1 MWDLFIASEN
11 LPFSVSITLMV
22 VIAVLE
28 GATAVFG
35 MALSDLVDAI
45 VPEVDL
51 EMGDGPDGGNVPAL
65 SQFLGWLRVGE
76 VPALILLIVFLLS
89 FGLGG
94 FALQSIFQGVSGSY
108 LSPLIAAVPA
118 LAIALPSLHFL
129 GGVMAAVLPRDETE
143 AVAEASF
150 LGQQATIVLG
160 TARRGSPAQAKL
172 RDAFGKTHYIMF
184 EPVEDNDVSA
194 GAKVTLH
201 EVVNGVFRG
210 VSAAGIEDGASSV
223 SASVVLSK
231 GEKV

>member
-22 VIAVLE
+22 VIALLE
-28 GATAVFG
+28 GVTAVFG

-51 EMGDGPDGGNVPAL
+51 ELGGGPDAGDVPAL

-89 FGLGG
+89 FGFGG
-94 FALQSIFQGVSGSY
+94 FAVQSIYQGVSGSY
-108 LSPLIAAVPA
+108 LSSLIASVPA
-118 LAIALPSLHFL
+118 FAIALPTVHFL
-129 GGVMAAVLPRDETE
+129 GGVMAAFLPRDETE

-160 TARRGSPAQAKL
+160 TAKRGSPAQAKL

-184 EPVEDNDVSA
+184 EPVEDSDVSA
-194 GAKVTLH
+194 GAMVTLQ

-210 VSAAGIEDGASSV
+210 VSAAGIEDGAICVDEPVV
-223 SASVVLSK
+223 SSK